1 MDGSF
6 SSSEKEASMN
16 WASLSGSIQNPERA
30 CSYSRQRTE
39 SKARASLLPGIQ
51 DLSSAEVRTEE
62 TAGSAEENGQQV
74 NGENFVA
81 FDFSNVGSSRRNT
94 EVESLISE
102 RVITAQSSKALESHN
117 SEIKNAEQEACKHQ
131 KREDDFFSTTDTNW
145 KTMST
150 VSEQDYYNERG
161 DLEFQANGD
170 WRDLVNLNAIGY
182 TKVGTEEQ
190 VAKFAE
196 FDRQTDFLFQR
207 TLPGND
213 ESTKSDVTKFSDG
226 EDSEYEEEDQLESAE
241 TLGLMENSLMDVE
254 KFAYVGIVKLLVV
267 EMATELAKVNQCS
280 SKRVAK
286 AISLAQRNFA
296 NWTMYVMSK
305 LYDHMHL
312 TLEEQKM
319 IENLS
324 LHGLEVNDLSKKL
337 KQMDIIQNPFARTIN
352 SSDNAEQNNGKEKS
366 YLTVDLRWT
375 LICDLV
381 LVLLSDGY
389 YDSRSRNLIMKFADE
404 LGIPTLAINQFER
417 RLLQNLELE
426 SQEKSIQQKDELI
439 NDRRVIKKYIRKNR
453 NRKYAYI
460 GLAALGGSL
469 VMGLSAGLLAPVI
482 GAGVAAGL
490 TTVGITGTSGF
501 LAGVGGS
508 TIITSGGVLVG
519 ARIGSMAGAKRADDI
534 HTFEL
539 KPLYDTRRPNLV
551 LTVCGWMNGQAD
563 DVRLPFSTIDPI
575 MGDIFSLLWEPD
587 MLRSMGQTI
596 QILASEALVAAINL
610 ILGATILSA
619 LMAALQ
625 LPMALTKLSY
635 LIDNP
640 WNVSL
645 DRAWKAGKIL
655 ADTLISGNLGVRPIT
670 LVGFSLGS
678 RLIYSCLIEL
688 SKRGGYGLIDN
699 VILIGSPLTA
709 KKNQLALAK
718 TVVSGRFVNVY
729 SKKDWIL
736 GYLFRATSGGIASVA
751 GLSPIN
757 NVYGIENMD
766 CTEFIHGHMS
776 YRKAIPK
783 ILKKL
788 DWEVLSED
796 FVEIEEPDPAQTERQ
811 RKLIIE
817 FDEAKSKYLKEQAKT
832 GGKKRSWKDYFKPR
846 SDWFSFHGE
855 ANNNDQALAGSDE
868 HNSQM
873 TNDAAIF
880 DLEALAKEAHQ
891 IEIAG
896 QKDPEQLQQMREDVE
911 PLRQSSLSN
920 EDLE

>member
-1 MDGSF
+1 MDGS
-6 SSSEKEASMN
+6 SNSSEKEASMN
-16 WASLSGSIQNPERA
+16 WPSLSGSLQNPERA

-39 SKARASLLPGIQ
+39 SKARASLLPGLQ
-51 DLSSAEVRTEE
+51 DLSSADLRNEE
-62 TAGSAEENGQQV
+62 TTGSTGEHVQQTNGG
-74 NGENFVA
+74 NYVA
-81 FDFSNVGSSRRNT
+81 FDFSSVDPRRRNT
-94 EVESLISE
+94 EDESIISE
-102 RVITAQSSKALESHN
+102 RVITAQSSKALEDDASKTKDM
-117 SEIKNAEQEACKHQ
+117 EREFCKVE
-131 KREDDFFSTTDTNW
+131 KRGDDFFSTSNSNW
-145 KTMST
+145 KTMNT

-170 WRDLVNLNAIGY
+170 WRDLMNLNAIGY

-190 VAKFAE
+190 VAKFVE

-207 TLPGND
+207 TLSGSD
-213 ESTKSDVTKFSDG
+213 KLTKSNGSTEFSD
-226 EDSEYEEEDQLESAE
+226 EDSEYEEDDHLESAE
-241 TLGLMENSLMDVE
+241 TLDLMENSLMDVE

-267 EMATELAKVNQCS
+267 EMATELAKVNQYS
-280 SKRVAK
+280 SKKVAK
-286 AISLAQRNFA
+286 TISLAQRNFA

-324 LHGLEVNDLSKKL
+324 IHGLEVNDLSKKL
-337 KQMDIIQNPFARTIN
+337 KQTDVIQNPFAGAT
-352 SSDNAEQNNGKEKS
+352 SSSENTQRDNGKENS

-375 LICDLV
+375 LLCDLV

-389 YDSRSRNLIMKFADE
+389 YDSRSRNLVMRFADE
-404 LGIPTLAINQFER
+404 LGIPALAINQFER
-417 RLLQNLELE
+417 RLLQSLELE

-439 NDRRVIKKYIRKNR
+439 NDRRVIKKYIKKNR

-519 ARIGSMAGAKRADDI
+519 ARIGSMAGAKRADDV

-688 SKRGGYGLIDN
+688 SKRGGHGLIDN
-699 VILIGSPLTA
+699 VILIGSPLTT
-709 KKNQLALAK
+709 KKNQLALAR

-788 DWEVLSED
+788 DWEVLSEE

-817 FDEAKSKYLKEQAKT
+817 FDEAKSKYLKEQTKS

-855 ANNNDQALAGSDE
+855 SNNSDSDPKTDE
-868 HNSQM
+868 PNLQN

-880 DLEALAKEAHQ
+880 DLKALAKEAHQ
-891 IEIAG
+891 IEVAG
-896 QKDPEQLQQMREDVE
+896 QKDPEQLQQMRENVE
-911 PLRQSSLSN
+911 PFRQNFISN